1 MHDQRALNACGL
13 HEQSI
18 LSQCPFLP
26 ESTRWNRTLLPWRL
40 GEAPFAALP
49 KSPRCPRTSSR
60 DRFVLATP
68 DFRSASSLRFG
79 HGHRYRCPL
88 RTIES
93 PVRARFEK
101 DCIESGTNGTGRPS
115 RAPDARIRTEDHA
128 REQPFARLGISRGP
142 PDERFSPE
150 NLAQSHRQQY
160 GPYSRE

>member
-1 MHDQRALNACGL
+1 MHYRCALIACGL
-13 HEQSI
+13 REQSI
-18 LSQCPFLP
+18 LSQFPFLR
-26 ESTRWNRTLLPWRL
+26 ESTRWNRTLPPWRL

-60 DRFVLATP
+60 DRFVRATL

-101 DCIESGTNGTGRPS
+101 DCIESGTNGTGRSSP
-115 RAPDARIRTEDHA
+115 APDSRIRTEAHA
-128 REQPFARLGISRGP
+128 QEQPFARFGIFRDP

-150 NLAQSHRQQY
+150 NLEQ
-160 GPYSRE
+160 